1 MMTEREQRVMDL
13 YDRGFRSGEIAAITG
28 IKPASVLRIMGLYAD
43 GDNGFEDKIIAGTRE
58 LRIAIERAHPDKKQ
72 ELRA

>member
-13 YDRGFRSGEIAAITG
+13 YDRGFRSGEIAASTG
-28 IKPASVLRIMGLYAD
+28 IKPADVLRIIGLYGT
-43 GDNGFEDKIIAGTRE
+43 GDNGFEAGIRAGTRE
-58 LRIAIERAHPDKKQ
+58 LRKAIERAHPDKKQ